1 MTKYTVRCWVKVNG
15 EYQPMTPEQM
25 KPMGPEI
32 VRRMGEA
39 IQDHYN
45 QHPEEYSA

>member
-1 MTKYTVRCWVKVNG
+1 MTKYTVRCWAKVNG
-15 EYQPMTPEQM
+15 EYQQVTTEQL
-25 KPMGPEI
+25 KKAAPEI

-45 QHPEEYSA
+45 RNPEEYA